1 MNHNK
6 YLVGKKK
13 SGKGMVGHKGGLAT
27 PTGAFKKKSKF
38 NKKRLDNK
46 S

>member
-27 PTGAFKKKSKF
+27 PTGAFGGKSKF
-38 NKKRLDNK
+38 NKKRLDKK